1 MKRTTATLTGL
12 VVLSALVL
20 AGCAA
25 PVRGSANLATKDYAV
40 SDFSGVKISSAFKVE
55 IRKADT
61 FSVTVTTDDNILDKV
76 EVKTSNST
84 LSVGL
89 KSGHGLIDS
98 TTLQAVVTMPALR
111 ELSASGASHAVLV
124 GFASPQ
130 NLVLDLSGAS
140 SVSGEIAVLEM
151 QMDVSGASTVALSGS
166 ATALNAQVSGV
177 SHLRLEDLKLVDA
190 SINIAGASDATITTT
205 GRLDADL
212 SGASKLYYSGAPTL
226 GDIQTSG
233 LSKVER
239 R

>member
-1 MKRTTATLTGL
+1 MKRTTSTLTGL
-12 VVLSALVL
+12 LVLSALLL

-25 PVRGSANLATKDYAV
+25 PVKGSANLTTKDYAV
-40 SDFSGVKISSAFKVE
+40 SDFSGVNISSAFKVE

-61 FSVTVTTDDNILDKV
+61 FAVTVTTDDNILDKV
-76 EVKTSNST
+76 EVKTSADT
-84 LSVGL
+84 LTIGL
-89 KSGHGLIDS
+89 KPGHGLIDS
-98 TTLQAVVTMPALR
+98 TTLQALVTMPTLR
-111 ELSASGASHAVLV
+111 HLSASGASHAVLE
-124 GFASPQ
+124 GFTSPQ

-140 SVSGEIAVLEM
+140 SVSGEMAVLEM
-151 QMDVSGASTVALSGS
+151 LMDVSGASTVALSGS
-166 ATALNAQVSGV
+166 TVTLSAQLSGV

-190 SINIAGASDATITTT
+190 NINMAGASDATITMT

-212 SGASKLYYSGAPTL
+212 SGASKLYYGGAPTL